1 MKYVIGALFLLLTT
15 VSIHAQGDQAIADKI
30 AAEAQSRAD
39 GGKFSGVVLVAKDGR
54 ILLHRA
60 WGNATE
66 SSKNTLETKFNVGSI
81 NKAFTRRAIEQ
92 LAAKG
97 KLSLDDTIRKHL
109 PDYPVEYADR
119 VTIRQ
124 LLEHRGGLGTMFGP
138 AYEAAPPS
146 KLRELSDFLE
156 VIKSEPLRFEPG
168 TSQKYS
174 NSGYV
179 VLGLIIERITG
190 QKYRDYV
197 QKNIFDPAGMTNA
210 GFWAKDEKVANRAT
224 GFANGK
230 SNYDT
235 LPGRPS
241 SAGGAYMTA
250 MDLYRFLQWMKV
262 DGIGIAGGAPGLNAM
277 AEADNGWT
285 VIVMSNLDPPSAES
299 LAQAAMRF
307 TGRPDESDGDG
318 PQRIR
323 RRAPAAPQK
332 TEMNGAVA
340 VPLAELN
347 HLVTVEAKVNGKG
360 PFKFAIDSGAG
371 GMLSVSASLAE
382 SLGLE
387 KIGEVLAG
395 DPSGKNPTRR
405 SIVRV
410 DTIEIGGAKFS
421 GADAGI
427 AERTAGGDGVIGL
440 ALFSGLTATI
450 DYPKKELRLS
460 REALPASGEHVT
472 RFTLARGIPQISINL
487 AGREAVVDVDSGS
500 PALVTITGREG
511 LQYNGEPRV
520 VGRARTSSNEFEI
533 KGAELRGD
541 LQVVGWKVTAPQV
554 DIVDIFPHGH
564 IGSRFLRQ
572 YAVVFDMVNQ
582 RVALL
587 K

>member
-1 MKYVIGALFLLLTT
+1 MKYVIALFLLITT
-15 VSIHAQGDQAIADKI
+15 VSVHAENAQAIADKI
-30 AAEAQSRAD
+30 AADAQSRAD
-39 GGKFSGVVLVAKDGR
+39 AGKFSGVVLVAKDGK

-66 SSKNTLETKFNVGSI
+66 TSKNTLDTTFNIGSI

-92 LAAKG
+92 LAAQG

-109 PDYPVEYADR
+109 PDYPLDYADR

-124 LLEHRGGLGTMFGP
+124 LLEHRGGLGTLFGP
-138 AYEAAPPS
+138 AYETAPPS

-156 VIKSEPLRFEPG
+156 VIKTEPLRFEPG

-197 QKNIFDPAGMTNA
+197 QKTIFDPAGMKNA

-224 GFANGK
+224 GFTNGK

-250 MDLYRFLQWMKV
+250 IDLFRFLQWMKV
-262 DGIGIAGGAPGLNAM
+262 DGIGVAGGAPGVNAM
-277 AEADNGWT
+277 ADVDNGWT

-299 LAQAAMRF
+299 LAETAMGF
-307 TGRPDESDGDG
+307 TGRPQGMK
-318 PQRIR
+318 
-323 RRAPAAPQK
+323 RRAPSAPQN
-332 TEMNGAVA
+332 TEMSGPVA
-340 VPLAELN
+340 VPLGQLN
-347 HLVTVEAKVNGKG
+347 HLATVEVRVNGKG
-360 PFKFAIDSGAG
+360 PFKFVLDSGAG
-371 GMLSVSASLAE
+371 GMLRVSKDLAD

-387 KIGEVLAG
+387 QIGEALAG
-395 DPSGKNPTRR
+395 DPSEKNMERR
-405 SIVRV
+405 PIVRV
-410 DTIEIGGAKFS
+410 NTIEIGGAKFS
-421 GADAGI
+421 GVDATIQNRG
-427 AERTAGGDGVIGL
+427 AGGDGVIGL
-440 ALFSGLTATI
+440 ALFGGLTARI
-450 DYPKKELRLS
+450 DYPNKELRLT
-460 REALPASGEHVT
+460 REPLPATGEHV
-472 RFTLARGIPQISINL
+472 RQFTLAHGIPQISINL
-487 AGREAVVDVDSGS
+487 GGKELLVDVDSGS
-500 PALVTITGREG
+500 PALVTITGNEG
-511 LQYNGEPRV
+511 LAYKDEPRV
-520 VGRARTSSNEFEI
+520 VGHARTSSNEFDI

-541 LQVVGWKVTAPQV
+541 LQVLGWKVTAPRV

-564 IGSRFLRQ
+564 VGSRFLRE
-572 YAVVFDMVNQ
+572 YAVVFDLENS
-582 RVALL
+582 RLALL